1 MSVNPLG
8 QPIGEAI
15 PGWSPPPRPAR
26 TALAGRYCVVR
37 PLDAADAQA
46 LWDAFGLDVDGS
58 NWTYLTHGPYSTF
71 EEFRVWLEGAVS
83 GHDPLFFTIADPDAQ
98 PVGLAAYLRITP
110 EAGTIEVGHIHMSPR
125 LQRTAA
131 ATEAMYLMMS
141 HAFTLGY
148 RRYEW
153 KCDSL
158 NAPSRA
164 AAERLG
170 FTFEGIF
177 RQALV
182 YKGRNRDTAWY
193 AILDREWPE
202 LRAAFERWLSPGNFD
217 REGRQRE
224 RLSDLVSSVRIAR
237 NRA

>member
-1 MSVNPLG
+1 VSVNSLG
-8 QPIGEAI
+8 QPIGEAVT
-15 PGWSPPPRPAR
+15 GWAPPPRPQR
-26 TALAGRYCVVR
+26 TITRGRYCSVR
-37 PLDAADAQA
+37 PLNPADARS
-46 LWDAFGLDVDGS
+46 LWNAFALDVEGGG
-58 NWTYLTHGPYSTF
+58 WTYLTHGPYGTF
-71 EEFRVWLEGAVS
+71 EEFHAWIDAAARED
-83 GHDPLFFTIADPDAQ
+83 DPLFFTIDDPSGQAI
-98 PVGLAAYLRITP
+98 GLAAYLRITP
-110 EAGTIEVGHIHMSPR
+110 TAGTIEVGHIHLSPR
-125 LQRTAA
+125 LQRTPA
-131 ATEAMYLMMS
+131 ATEAMYLMMRE
-141 HAFTLGY
+141 AFALGY

-193 AILDREWPE
+193 SILDREWPA
-202 LRAAFERWLSPGNFD
+202 LRQVFERWLAPSNFD
-217 REGRQRE
+217 ADGRQRE
-224 RLSDLVSSVRIAR
+224 RLSDFVSSLRMAR

>member
-1 MSVNPLG
+1 MNINRLG
-8 QPIGEAI
+8 QPIGEPL
-15 PGWSPPPRPAR
+15 PGWSNPPRPTR
-26 TALAGRYCVVR
+26 TTLSGRYSVVR
-37 PLDAADAQA
+37 PLEPADAPA
-46 LWDAFGLDVDGS
+46 LWDAFSLDVHGA
-58 NWTYLTHGPYSTF
+58 NWTYLAHGPYSTF
-71 EEFRVWLEGAVS
+71 EEFRAWLDSAASED
-83 GHDPLFFTIADPDAQ
+83 DPLFFTITDLHGQ
-98 PVGLAAYLRITP
+98 PIGIAAYLRITP
-110 EAGTIEVGHIHMSPR
+110 IAGTIEVGHIHMSPR
-125 LQRTAA
+125 LQRTAT
-131 ATEAMYLMMS
+131 ATEAMYLMMR
-141 HAFTLGY
+141 HAFALGY

-193 AILDREWPE
+193 AILDREWPA
-202 LRAAFERWLSPGNFD
+202 LREAFERWLSPNNFAD
-217 REGRQRE
+217 DGAQRE
-224 RLSDLVSSVRIAR
+224 RLSNLVSSVRMAR